1 MIIKKILVPY
11 DGSPLSRKAL
21 ELAKDIARNF
31 TAELTLF
38 MVVPVYYPI
47 SDSIF
52 SGAAVAN
59 YQQIVKELKKE
70 GEKEISKTTEK
81 CREQGV
87 KSSYKIVN
95 DDVSS
100 AILKEAK
107 KSKVGMI
114 IMGSRRLTG
123 ISAIKRLGSTARYV
137 SEHAQCPVTIVH

>member
-1 MIIKKILVPY
+1 MLARLCAFQAASISK
-11 DGSPLSRKAL
+11 KAL

-38 MVVPVYYPI
+38 MVIPVYYPI

-87 KSSYKIVN
+87 KTSYKIVN
-95 DDVSS
+95 DDVSY

-107 KSKVGMI
+107 KTKVDMI

>member
-1 MIIKKILVPY
+1 MMLKKILVPY
-11 DGSPLSRKAL
+11 DGSPLSKKAL

-31 TAELTLF
+31 TAELTLL

-52 SGAAVAN
+52 SGPSVAN
-59 YQQIVKELKKE
+59 YQQIVKELTKI
-70 GEKEISKTTEK
+70 GEKEISKITEK

-87 KSSYKIVN
+87 KTSYKIVN
-95 DDVSS
+95 DDVSQ

-107 KSKVGMI
+107 KSKVDII

-123 ISAIKRLGSTARYV
+123 ISSLKRLGSTARYV
-137 SEHAQCPVTIVH
+137 SEHSKCPVTIVH

>member
-1 MIIKKILVPY
+1 LIIKNILVPY
-11 DGSPLSRKAL
+11 DGSPLSKKAL

-31 TAELTLF
+31 NAELTLF
-38 MVVPVYYPI
+38 MVIPVYYPI
-47 SDSIF
+47 HDSVF
-52 SGAAVAN
+52 SGAAVVN

-81 CREQGV
+81 CREEGV
-87 KSSYKIVN
+87 KASYKIVN

-107 KSKVGMI
+107 KSKVSII

-123 ISAIKRLGSTARYV
+123 LASIKRLGSTARYV
-137 SEHAQCPVTIVH
+137 SEHANCPVTIVH

>member
-31 TAELTLF
+31 TAELSLF
-38 MVVPVYYPI
+38 MVIPVYYPI

-52 SGAAVAN
+52 SGTAVAN

-95 DDVSS
+95 DDVSY

-107 KSKVGMI
+107 KSKADMI

-123 ISAIKRLGSTARYV
+123 ISAIKRLGSTARYI
-137 SEHAQCPVTIVH
+137 SEHASCPVTIVH

>member
-31 TAELTLF
+31 NAELTLF
-38 MVVPVYYPI
+38 MVIPVYYPI
-47 SDSIF
+47 SDSVF

-95 DDVSS
+95 DDVSY

-107 KSKVGMI
+107 KFKADMI

-137 SEHAQCPVTIVH
+137 SEHASCPVTIVH

>member
-11 DGSPLSRKAL
+11 DGSPLSKKAL

-38 MVVPVYYPI
+38 MVIPVYYPI

-52 SGAAVAN
+52 SGTAVAN
-59 YQQIVKELKKE
+59 YQQMVKELKKE

-95 DDVSS
+95 DDVSY

-107 KSKVGMI
+107 KSKADMI

-137 SEHAQCPVTIVH
+137 SEHSQCPVTIVH

>member
-11 DGSPLSRKAL
+11 DGSPLSKQAL

-31 TAELTLF
+31 NAELTLF
-38 MVVPVYYPI
+38 MVIPVYYPI
-47 SDSIF
+47 SDSVF
-52 SGAAVAN
+52 SGVAVAN

-95 DDVSS
+95 DDVSN
-100 AILKEAK
+100 AILEEAK
-107 KSKVGMI
+107 KSKANMI
-114 IMGSRRLTG
+114 IMGSRRLAG

-137 SEHAQCPVTIVH
+137 SEHAKCPVTIVH